1 MANSSLT
8 PSVLRSRFG
17 RRLLLL
23 FVVCSLLP
31 SLALALLS
39 FGTVTRQLRQASL
52 ERLEHSG
59 RLLANDITDR
69 LRFIQQDLS
78 RLAVRSQPCP
88 PTTLEIDDPAC
99 DGSLEYSLTAL
110 AFVPTG
116 GHPIG
121 LFGPL
126 KDVPVLTEA
135 DQQQLAAGRAVVI
148 DRVVRGRPRIYLV
161 RRTGSAGWF
170 IGQLDPAW
178 LWGGV
183 DRTPLIPT
191 MQFHV
196 VNAAARV
203 ISQPDVLLQELPESV
218 RSGFDGNT
226 TGTFDWE
233 IDEVPFLA
241 AFAPVPDV
249 DRLALP
255 LWTLVVSEARTA
267 VIAPMDDF
275 KRTFPV
281 VIALAVGAAL
291 VLSLSQLRRS
301 LAPLDALHAGTRRL
315 TARQFDQ
322 PVVVT
327 SRDEFAEVAA
337 SFNAMTNQIQRQFS
351 ALATAAEVDRAVL
364 SSVDTNR
371 IVQTVLQRMRDVCAC
386 DVVGVT
392 LLDPFGGEEVQTF
405 VEGESPD
412 RVMTSWSGWL
422 MPGER
427 ERLSAGPTTLEA
439 DGDLPVYLQPLAQR
453 GSQSL
458 LVFPLRY
465 QSDLLGAIA
474 LGSRGTTLRADEDLV
489 HAKRLAGQVALAL
502 TNARM
507 VDQIRR
513 LAFYD
518 SLTGLPNRLSFKE
531 RLGEALERGQREGS
545 QVGVCF
551 LDLDHFS
558 RINDTLG
565 HKVGDRLVQEVGRR
579 VSARCGEVAAIAE
592 VARLGGDE
600 FTVMVSDLSG
610 PEVVETLARRIL
622 ESFATPFALD
632 GYEVFI
638 STSIGVAIFP
648 ADGDDL
654 ETLLKNA
661 DVAMYQAKQ
670 KGRNR
675 IELYADA
682 MSARAVRRLTLENHL
697 RKAMEAGQFE
707 LWYQPIAN
715 LKTGRIES
723 AEALIRWQ
731 HPELG
736 WVPPGEFIPVCEES
750 GLIVPMGEWI
760 LRTVCAQNVAWQ
772 REGLTPIPVAINI
785 SGQQLR
791 SDATVELVR
800 QVLET
805 TGLSPQHLILE
816 LTESILMQGEGEA
829 STALQALARLGVGLA
844 IDDFGTGYSS
854 LSYLK
859 HFPVNTVKIDKSFV
873 LEVTSD
879 ADDAAITSAIIA
891 MGSALGLKV
900 IAEGVER
907 QDQVAFLREQG
918 CDAIQGYLVGYPLAA
933 PEFRECLVENG
944 VIGALQGERRSKR
957 RLRRA
962 V

>member
-1 MANSSLT
+1 
-8 PSVLRSRFG
+8 
-17 RRLLLL
+17 
-23 FVVCSLLP
+23 
-31 SLALALLS
+31 
-39 FGTVTRQLRQASL
+39 
-52 ERLEHSG
+52 
-59 RLLANDITDR
+59 
-69 LRFIQQDLS
+69 
-78 RLAVRSQPCP
+78 
-88 PTTLEIDDPAC
+88 
-99 DGSLEYSLTAL
+99 
-110 AFVPTG
+110 
-116 GHPIG
+116 
-121 LFGPL
+121 
-126 KDVPVLTEA
+126 
-135 DQQQLAAGRAVVI
+135 
-148 DRVVRGRPRIYLV
+148 
-161 RRTGSAGWF
+161 
-170 IGQLDPAW
+170 
-178 LWGGV
+178 
-183 DRTPLIPT
+183 
-191 MQFHV
+191 
-196 VNAAARV
+196 
-203 ISQPDVLLQELPESV
+203 
-218 RSGFDGNT
+218 
-226 TGTFDWE
+226 
-233 IDEVPFLA
+233 
-241 AFAPVPDV
+241 
-249 DRLALP
+249 
-255 LWTLVVSEARTA
+255 
-267 VIAPMDDF
+267 
-275 KRTFPV
+275 
-281 VIALAVGAAL
+281 
-291 VLSLSQLRRS
+291 
-301 LAPLDALHAGTRRL
+301 
-315 TARQFDQ
+315 
-322 PVVVT
+322 
-327 SRDEFAEVAA
+327 
-337 SFNAMTNQIQRQFS
+337 
-351 ALATAAEVDRAVL
+351 
-364 SSVDTNR
+364 
-371 IVQTVLQRMRDVCAC
+371 
-386 DVVGVT
+386 
-392 LLDPFGGEEVQTF
+392 
-405 VEGESPD
+405 
-412 RVMTSWSGWL
+412 
-422 MPGER
+422 
-427 ERLSAGPTTLEA
+427 
-439 DGDLPVYLQPLAQR
+439 
-453 GSQSL
+453 
-458 LVFPLRY
+458 
-465 QSDLLGAIA
+465 
-474 LGSRGTTLRADEDLV
+474 
-489 HAKRLAGQVALAL
+489 
-502 TNARM
+502 
-507 VDQIRR
+507 
-513 LAFYD
+513 
-518 SLTGLPNRLSFKE
+518 
-531 RLGEALERGQREGS
+531 
-545 QVGVCF
+545 
-551 LDLDHFS
+551 
-558 RINDTLG
+558 
-565 HKVGDRLVQEVGRR
+565 
-579 VSARCGEVAAIAE
+579 
-592 VARLGGDE
+592 
-600 FTVMVSDLSG
+600 MVSDLSG

-648 ADGDDL
+648 VDGDDL

-944 VIGALQGERRSKR
+944 VIGALQRERRSKR